1 MRAAIGRY
9 TSHRYIAHQL
19 HRRRSPSQ
27 PRRGRRRGDET
38 MTMQV
43 NERFRPIEDTAG
55 LDDAYDRCRAAPVLL
70 FKHDTACPIS
80 ARAHQELSGVDADIR
95 WIDVERSKDV
105 SAEVERRTGVAH
117 ASPQVIVLR
126 DGAAAWSASLHAI
139 DAESV
144 TDAVR

>member
-1 MRAAIGRY
+1 
-9 TSHRYIAHQL
+9 
-19 HRRRSPSQ
+19 
-27 PRRGRRRGDET
+27 
-38 MTMQV
+38 MTTHV

-55 LDDAYDRCRAAPVLL
+55 LDDAYEHCRRAPVLL

-80 ARAHQELSGVDADIR
+80 ARAHQELTGVDADVR
-95 WIDVERSKDV
+95 WIDVERAKDV

-126 DGAAAWSASLHAI
+126 DGEASWSASLFDI

-144 TDAVR
+144 TAAAR